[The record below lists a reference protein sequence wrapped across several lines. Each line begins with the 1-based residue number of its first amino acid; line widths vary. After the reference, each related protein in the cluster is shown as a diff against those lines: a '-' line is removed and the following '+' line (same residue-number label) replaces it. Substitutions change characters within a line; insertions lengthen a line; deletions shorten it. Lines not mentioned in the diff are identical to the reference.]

1 MSDSCVPK
9 YFLFDGELG
18 NNFALQMV
26 RQVNLHLIC
35 KLRYNSQLYL
45 PWQGEYSGRGRKRIY
60 GERLLPQKYLMNI
73 ACMKRVRMVYL
84 QNTFKLRHGTKKFPD
99 ALNVVIIRKTSVSS
113 GKTAHVILF
122 SSDLALGWDK
132 VVDYYR
138 LRFQIEFNFR
148 DAKQYWG
155 LEDFMVV
162 KEAKVRNS
170 ACFSM
175 FMVNMAY
182 ALIAQNDGKVG
193 RSMHDVKVWFLARKQ
208 VQETLKLCGENA
220 ERIFINEL
228 IDKISMKFMVN
239 TS

>member
-1 MSDSCVPK
+1 M
-9 YFLFDGELG
+9 
-18 NNFALQMV
+18 
-26 RQVNLHLIC
+26 
-35 KLRYNSQLYL
+35 
-45 PWQGEYSGRGRKRIY
+45 
-60 GERLLPQKYLMNI
+60 
-73 ACMKRVRMVYL
+73 
-84 QNTFKLRHGTKKFPD
+84 
-99 ALNVVIIRKTSVSS
+99 SS

-208 VQETLKLCGENA
+208 VQETLKLCGKMPNV
-220 ERIFINEL
+220 FLLTN
-228 IDKISMKFMVN
+228 
-239 TS
+239 

>member
-1 MSDSCVPK
+1 
-9 YFLFDGELG
+9 
-18 NNFALQMV
+18 
-26 RQVNLHLIC
+26 
-35 KLRYNSQLYL
+35 
-45 PWQGEYSGRGRKRIY
+45 
-60 GERLLPQKYLMNI
+60 
-73 ACMKRVRMVYL
+73 
-84 QNTFKLRHGTKKFPD
+84 
-99 ALNVVIIRKTSVSS
+99 
-113 GKTAHVILF
+113 
-122 SSDLALGWDK
+122 
-132 VVDYYR
+132 
-138 LRFQIEFNFR
+138 
-148 DAKQYWG
+148 
-155 LEDFMVV
+155 MVV

>member
-1 MSDSCVPK
+1 MHETCEDGVLTE
-9 YFLFDGELG
+9 YFQIE
-18 NNFALQMV
+18 A
-26 RQVNLHLIC
+26 
-35 KLRYNSQLYL
+35 
-45 PWQGEYSGRGRKRIY
+45 
-60 GERLLPQKYLMNI
+60 
-73 ACMKRVRMVYL
+73 
-84 QNTFKLRHGTKKFPD
+84 RHKKFPD